1 MKYYNF
7 RITNLGM
14 RWFRLRPIYT
24 KKKSKFDR
32 GRFFMFNWRLEWWYT
47 DKPQYGFIYTNYQI
61 YTKLL

>member
-47 DKPQYGFIYTNYQI
+47 DKPFKAFKTV
-61 YTKLL
+61 L